1 MSEPI
6 PMLLWCPSCGA
17 RHVDAGEFA
26 TKPHHTHACQSCG
39 MVWRP
44 AIVPTCGVLFLPG
57 FKDGL
62 QRPTL
67 EHYAAATDVL
77 AGALGL
83 VDEAR
88 SLVTKLAAADDTALA
103 HCCSPGCSAKPT
115 WWQGRNGVDA
125 YGHWCDEHLPELLT
139 GEVRRRLA
147 MTGEA
152 EAEGV
157 ELPEGSASPTALAGG
172 CQPGHRGRSAACG
185 CTKTWRSMRRA
196 CSPSRIGGTSRL
208 SRTRSLRPLAV
219 VLRCA
224 NCTAGARTP
233 RFAGRKGASRG
244 RGRR

>member
-88 SLVTKLAAADDTALA
+88 SLVTKLAAADDTALLGFA
-103 HCCSPGCSAKPT
+103 RHRC
-115 WWQGRNGVDA
+115 
-125 YGHWCDEHLPELLT
+125 
-139 GEVRRRLA
+139 RR
-147 MTGEA
+147 E
-152 EAEGV
+152 
-157 ELPEGSASPTALAGG
+157 P
-172 CQPGHRGRSAACG
+172 
-185 CTKTWRSMRRA
+185 
-196 CSPSRIGGTSRL
+196 
-208 SRTRSLRPLAV
+208 
-219 VLRCA
+219 
-224 NCTAGARTP
+224 
-233 RFAGRKGASRG
+233 
-244 RGRR
+244 